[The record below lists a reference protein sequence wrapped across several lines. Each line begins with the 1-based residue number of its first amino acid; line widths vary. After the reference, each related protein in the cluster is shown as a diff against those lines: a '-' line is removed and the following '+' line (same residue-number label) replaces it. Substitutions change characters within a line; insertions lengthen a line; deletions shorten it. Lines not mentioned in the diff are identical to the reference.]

1 MRKAVRPRAYDP
13 RMRNAYVVLA
23 VLMLLNVVFQ
33 FVAAGTGLVELGGD
47 GEFDPHRAGAGIS
60 HLWPLLMIIVAA
72 VGKLGKKLIITP
84 IVLLLLISFQY
95 ATAED
100 IGAIHPLVGLV
111 IAFGA
116 YHAFMAARRLPDAKP
131 TAPAPQNPGTPTV

>member
-1 MRKAVRPRAYDP
+1 MRT
-13 RMRNAYVVLA
+13 AYVVLA
-23 VLMLLNVVFQ
+23 GIMLLNVAFQ

-47 GEFDPHRAGAGIS
+47 GEFDPHKAGAGAS

-72 VGKLGKKLIITP
+72 IGKLGKTLIITP

-100 IGAIHPLVGLV
+100 IGAIHPLVGLI

-116 YHAFMAARRLPDAKP
+116 YHALMAARNLPDRTGAGSG
-131 TAPAPQNPGTPTV
+131 PAPETPATPTV

>member
-1 MRKAVRPRAYDP
+1 MRT
-13 RMRNAYVVLA
+13 AYVVLA
-23 VLMLLNVVFQ
+23 GIMLLNVAFQ

-47 GEFDPHRAGAGIS
+47 GEFDPHKAGAGAS

-72 VGKLGKKLIITP
+72 VGKLGKTLIITP

-100 IGAIHPLVGLV
+100 IGAIHPLVGLI

-116 YHAFMAARRLPDAKP
+116 YHALMAARRLPDRPDAA
-131 TAPAPQNPGTPTV
+131 APAPQSPGTPTV